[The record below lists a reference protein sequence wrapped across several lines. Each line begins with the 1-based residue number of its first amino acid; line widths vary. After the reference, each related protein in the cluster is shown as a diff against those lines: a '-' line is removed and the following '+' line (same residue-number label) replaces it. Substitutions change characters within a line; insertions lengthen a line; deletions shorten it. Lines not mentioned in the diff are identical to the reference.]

1 MAVPKRKPSKSVVRK
16 RKATW
21 KRSIEKIKP
30 TFTECSH
37 CHQLKEA
44 HTVCQNCGY
53 YKGKQIITIKS
64 QKKEKE

>member
-30 TFTECSH
+30 TLVECSH
-37 CHQLKEA
+37 CHNMKRA
-44 HTVCQNCGY
+44 HCVCPHCGY
-53 YKGKQIITIKS
+53 YKGRQVLTIKS
-64 QKKEKE
+64 KKKEN